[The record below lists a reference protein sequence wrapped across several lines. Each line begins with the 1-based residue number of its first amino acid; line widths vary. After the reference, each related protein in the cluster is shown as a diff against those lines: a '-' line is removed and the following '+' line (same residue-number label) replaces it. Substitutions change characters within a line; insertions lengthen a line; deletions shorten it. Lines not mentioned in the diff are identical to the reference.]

1 MLTPAATGYMNLARI
16 ARVHGRKGEVI
27 VRPCDNLPFLLS
39 VGMQVWLTPPELHQS
54 SCVVVQSVRPSA
66 RGMIVSFEGI
76 NTIDAAERLVSKLCL
91 GRQSDIDMAAV
102 ACAPTSVLGATV
114 ISHEVGKLGTI
125 VEVLQTKAHDVWVV
139 DTPAGEVLLPI
150 CDEVISAHD
159 IEQALNRQ
167 FERSL
172 DECDASDIS
181 ISMSA
186 TLEDSGDTPGLLSPS
201 HQHTSSI
208 DVHKHISG
216 GESDDVSDADGIP
229 CDLPNA
235 SSVDIQCE
243 RSSHE
248 CRYGMKNDLSELVFY
263 VRLIPGLLTNEQ
275 LAALSYLNHHPKDA
289 L

>member
-16 ARVHGRKGEVI
+16 VRAHGRKGEVI
-27 VRPCDNLPFLLS
+27 VRPCDGLPFLLS
-39 VGMQVWLTPPELHQS
+39 VGMQVWLTPPELRRS
-54 SCVVVQSVRPSA
+54 SCVVVQSVRPST

-76 NTIDAAERLVSKLCL
+76 DTIDAVEHLVSKLCL
-91 GRQSDIDMAAV
+91 GRQSDIDMTAV
-102 ACAPTSVLGATV
+102 ACAPVSVLGATV

-125 VEVLQTKAHDVWVV
+125 GEVLQTKAHDVWVV

-172 DECDASDIS
+172 DEYDASDIS
-181 ISMSA
+181 TRNISEDDTD
-186 TLEDSGDTPGLLSPS
+186 TLGSSSFS
-201 HQHTSSI
+201 HRCTSST
-208 DVHKHISG
+208 DLCKHIDE
-216 GESDDVSDADGIP
+216 GESDKVSDVDGAS
-229 CDLPNA
+229 CDLLNV
-235 SSVDIQCE
+235 SSVDMQYE
-243 RSSHE
+243 YASSN
-248 CRYGMKNDLSELVFY
+248 RKQGMKNNLPELVFH

-275 LAALSYLNHHPKDA
+275 FAALSYLNHHPKDA